1 MVKSPKQ
8 TEHDGPRIVGAT
20 AENGEQ
26 NFESSIRPARFDDYV
41 GQKQTIDNLRVF
53 VQAARRRGEA
63 LDHVLFCGPPGLGK
77 TTLAHIIANE
87 MGVGLQVT
95 SGPALEK
102 KGDLA
107 GLLSNLKEGDV
118 LFIDEIHRLQPV
130 IEENLYPA
138 MEDYQFDIIIGEGAH
153 ARNMKLPLPRFTLI
167 GATTRT
173 GLLTSPLRD
182 RFGFIARLEY
192 YNAEELFHIVARSAR
207 ILGIECA
214 TEGAREIARRA
225 RGTPRIANRL
235 LRRLR
240 DFAEVEANGV
250 VTHEVAKTSL
260 DRLEVDARGFD
271 AMDRR
276 MLAYIIDKFAGG
288 PVGIET
294 LAAALGEERDTLED
308 VYEPFLIQ
316 EGFLAR
322 TSRGRIALPLAYSH
336 LGKPLPAQ
344 RSQQESLF
352 R

>member
-1 MVKSPKQ
+1 MREVSPALMPEEQ
-8 TEHDGPRIVGAT
+8 TIDGALRPQR
-20 AENGEQ
+20 
-26 NFESSIRPARFDDYV
+26 FEDYT
-41 GQKQTIDNLRVF
+41 GQKQTLSNLKVF
-53 VQAARRRGEA
+53 TQAARQRGEA

-77 TTLAHIIANE
+77 TTLAHIVANE
-87 MGVGLQVT
+87 MGVGLQIT

-107 GLLSNLKEGDV
+107 GLLSNLKERDV

-138 MEDYQFDIIIGEGAH
+138 MEDFHFDLIIGEGAH

-182 RFGFIARLEY
+182 RFGFLARLDY
-192 YNAEELFHIVARSAR
+192 YTADELFSIVTRSAR
-207 ILGIECA
+207 ILKIGLEP
-214 TEGAREIARRA
+214 EGAKEIAQRS

-240 DFAEVEANGV
+240 DFAEVEGQGV
-250 VTHEVAKTSL
+250 ITQALARGSL
-260 DRLEVDARGFD
+260 QRLQVDERGFD
-271 AMDRR
+271 EMDRR
-276 MLAYIIDKFAGG
+276 LLLYIIEKFQGG

-316 EGFLAR
+316 EGYLAR
-322 TSRGRIALPLAYSH
+322 TSRGRIALPAAYKH
-336 LGKPLPAQ
+336 LGKSVPVTMAMPI
-344 RSQQESLF
+344 QESLF
-352 R
+352 KS

>member
-1 MVKSPKQ
+1 MAQVNK
-8 TEHDGPRIVGAT
+8 PRLVAGA
-20 AENGEQ
+20 GESQ
-26 NFESSIRPARFDDYV
+26 EQSFESSLRPARFEDYV
-41 GQKQTIDNLRVF
+41 GQRQTIDNLRVF
-53 VQAARRRGEA
+53 TEAAKRRKEA

-95 SGPALEK
+95 SGPALER

-192 YNAEELFHIVARSAR
+192 YNPEELFHIVARSAR

-214 TEGAREIARRA
+214 AEGAKEIARRS

-240 DFAEVEANGV
+240 DFAEVEANAV
-250 VTHEVAKTSL
+250 VTHEVAKRSL

-276 MLAYIIDKFAGG
+276 LLAYIIDKFAGG

-322 TSRGRIALPLAYSH
+322 TSRGRIALPLAYQH
-336 LGKPLPAQ
+336 LGKPIPAA
-344 RSQQESLF
+344 RAQQESLF
-352 R
+352 K